1 MSSAV
6 TSQLQ
11 WGAGAPHVWRSLQ
24 IEDGLQTAKHKSVLE
39 CQWLCSV
46 VLGTVALLIHTFTN
60 QLHCAGEQLEEKL
73 LCWCFCNSYRLKA
86 SVYGLN
92 TKPQARKNS
101 CSQVTICSKCDAEFA
116 VLVLSS

>member
-1 MSSAV
+1 MSRSTTCLEV
-6 TSQLQ
+6 TANRRLS
-11 WGAGAPHVWRSLQ
+11 PDSV
-24 IEDGLQTAKHKSVLE
+24 KHKSVLE
-39 CQWLCSV
+39 WLCSV
-46 VLGTVALLIHTFTN
+46 FLGTVALLIHTFKN

-86 SVYGLN
+86 SVYGLS

-101 CSQVTICSKCDAEFA
+101 CSQVTICSKCDAESA